1 MYICF
6 QHLPQIPPL
15 KKTVICH
22 LSSTLPHPPARKTS
36 PIIWNFQKFF
46 IYLHRDYKTK
56 VRMSEEKRA
65 KIISMIR
72 DTIREAEPTAQI
84 ILYGSRAR
92 GDARE
97 DSDWDVLAIVDKPR
111 LTLEERGNIQYPI
124 WDKGLDMGEEINV
137 FPYTKKQWDQAP
149 PSLFKYNV
157 LKEGINL

>member
-1 MYICF
+1 
-6 QHLPQIPPL
+6 
-15 KKTVICH
+15 
-22 LSSTLPHPPARKTS
+22 
-36 PIIWNFQKFF
+36 
-46 IYLHRDYKTK
+46 
-56 VRMSEEKRA
+56 MSEEKRA

-149 PSLFKYNV
+149 PSLFKPISKGVKQFRLMLPIQIKDVVNEYVFIFDVEYEYNHPER
-157 LKEGINL
+157 LTQ